1 MNIIKTNLVL
11 LRNFYQSQINTNI
24 TSIFMNND
32 DISSP
37 LFKPFYL
44 DFVNYIPFFIIKNI
58 LGIYNID
65 YLYETDGTIWNNTSD
80 NMVKIAPL
88 ILSFELLDEDNNSI
102 LNLKQVTKDYSND
115 IKIDYIIK
123 NEYLKLKN
131 TINNYNFGI
140 FYLFTISNNEKKLND
155 TENEYLLNLQK
166 IIKNNN
172 FKIKL
177 SFIKNSI
184 PKNEIIEYNN
194 YKSYSKNQ
202 LLAEF

>member
-44 DFVNYIPFFIIKNI
+44 DFVNYIPFFIIKNM
-58 LGIYNID
+58 LGIYDID
-65 YLYETDGTIWNNTSD
+65 YLYETDGTIWNNKSD
-80 NMVKIAPL
+80 NIVKIAPL
-88 ILSFELLDEDNNSI
+88 ILSFELLDENNNFI
-102 LNLKQVTKDYSND
+102 LNLKDVTKDYSND

-131 TINNYNFGI
+131 TINNYNFGV
-140 FYLFTISNNEKKLND
+140 FYLFTISNNEKKLD
-155 TENEYLLNLQK
+155 HTKNEYLLNLQK
-166 IIKNNN
+166 IIKNSN
-172 FKIKL
+172 FKIKI
-177 SFIKNSI
+177 SFIKNSL
-184 PKNEIIEYNN
+184 PRNEIIEYANC
-194 YKSYSKNQ
+194 KFYSKNE
-202 LLAEF
+202 LLAKF